1 VESELTE
8 SRGRSSR
15 KKRQIT
21 PNVYKDQELGEE
33 KKFLKKKRKIMKIKR
48 GSNVLWTEEEV
59 GFLIYF

>member
-1 VESELTE
+1 MESESTE
-8 SRGRSSR
+8 SKGRSSR

-21 PNVYKDQELGEE
+21 PNNYKDQELGEE

-59 GFLIYF
+59 SFLYIF